1 VSPTKSSD
9 VDLPVKLFRDQKA
22 WEAWLTRHFDS
33 SAGLWLRLAKTSA
46 TLRSVTYQEALEEA
60 LCHGWIDGQKKRYD
74 EQSWLQ
80 KFTPR
85 GPRSIWSKINRTK
98 ALKLIKQGRMRAAG
112 SAAIERAKE
121 GGRWET
127 AYDSHRTATS
137 PRDFEAALDQNPK
150 AKAFFATLNSQNRYA
165 ILFRIQTAKKP
176 ETRRKRIEQ
185 FTRMLEKHT
194 TLYP

>member
-1 VSPTKSSD
+1 MSPTKSSD

-22 WEAWLTRHFDS
+22 WEAWLARHFDS

-127 AYDSHRTATS
+127 AYDSHRTATP
-137 PRDFEAALDQNPK
+137 PRDLEAALDQNPK